1 MTRRQF
7 NQLINELDGK
17 SPFIV
22 LHRDAVAP
30 KYVGV
35 EVSKD
40 GMVYRYAIIGIND
53 EYKAKKALISK
64 ILGIASYLNG
74 NKPLKKGLIR
84 CIYGLRHHIRYNAI
98 NDVV

>member
-40 GMVYRYAIIGIND
+40 GIIGIND

-74 NKPLKKGLIR
+74 NKPLKKG
-84 CIYGLRHHIRYNAI
+84 
-98 NDVV
+98 

>member
-22 LHRDAVAP
+22 LHRDVVAP

-35 EVSKD
+35 EISKE
-40 GMVYRYAIIGIND
+40 GVVYNYSVIND
-53 EYKAKKALISK
+53 DYKPKKVLISK
-64 ILGIASYLNG
+64 LLSIADSINS
-74 NKPLKKGLIR
+74 NKGLKK
-84 CIYGLRHHIRYNAI
+84 
-98 NDVV
+98 D

>member
-40 GMVYRYAIIGIND
+40 GMVYRYAII
-53 EYKAKKALISK
+53 ALISK

-74 NKPLKKGLIR
+74 NKPLKKG
-84 CIYGLRHHIRYNAI
+84 
-98 NDVV
+98 

>member
-35 EVSKD
+35 EGWD
-40 GMVYRYAIIGIND
+40 GIQICDNRD
-53 EYKAKKALISK
+53 K
-64 ILGIASYLNG
+64 
-74 NKPLKKGLIR
+74 R
-84 CIYGLRHHIRYNAI
+84 
-98 NDVV
+98 

>member
-7 NQLINELDGK
+7 NRLINELNGK

-35 EVSKD
+35 EVSKED
-40 GMVYRYAIIGIND
+40 VVYNYSIISIND
-53 EYKAKKALISK
+53 GYKSKKALISK
-64 ILGIASYLNG
+64 ILTIADGLNDDSG
-74 NKPLKKGLIR
+74 LKKG
-84 CIYGLRHHIRYNAI
+84 
-98 NDVV
+98 

>member
-22 LHRDAVAP
+22 LHRDDVAP

-35 EVSKD
+35 EVYKE
-40 GMVYRYAIIGIND
+40 GVVYNYSVISIND
-53 EYKAKKALISK
+53 DYESKKAVISK
-64 ILGIASYLNG
+64 ILAIADGLNDDSS
-74 NKPLKKGLIR
+74 LKKG
-84 CIYGLRHHIRYNAI
+84 
-98 NDVV
+98 

>member
-7 NQLINELDGK
+7 NWLINELNGK

-35 EVSKD
+35 EVSKE
-40 GMVYRYAIIGIND
+40 GVVYNYSIISIND
-53 EYKAKKALISK
+53 EYKSKKALISK
-64 ILGIASYLNG
+64 ILTIADGLNDDSG
-74 NKPLKKGLIR
+74 LEKG
-84 CIYGLRHHIRYNAI
+84 
-98 NDVV
+98 

>member
-35 EVSKD
+35 EMSKE
-40 GMVYRYAIIGIND
+40 GVVYNYSVISVND
-53 EYKAKKALISK
+53 DYKPKKALISK
-64 ILGIASYLNG
+64 ILSIANSLNNDKG
-74 NKPLKKGLIR
+74 LKK
-84 CIYGLRHHIRYNAI
+84 
-98 NDVV
+98 D

>member
-17 SPFIV
+17 NPFIV

-74 NKPLKKGLIR
+74 NKPLKKG
-84 CIYGLRHHIRYNAI
+84 
-98 NDVV
+98 

>member
-22 LHRDAVAP
+22 LHMDVVAP

-35 EVSKD
+35 EVSKE
-40 GMVYRYAIIGIND
+40 GVAYNYSVISVND
-53 EYKAKKALISK
+53 DYKPKKALISK
-64 ILGIASYLNG
+64 ILSIANSLNNDKG
-74 NKPLKKGLIR
+74 LKK
-84 CIYGLRHHIRYNAI
+84 
-98 NDVV
+98 D

>member
-35 EVSKD
+35 EVSKE
-40 GMVYRYAIIGIND
+40 GAVYNFSIISIND
-53 EYKAKKALISK
+53 DYKPKKALISK
-64 ILGIASYLNG
+64 ILSIAYSLNSDKG
-74 NKPLKKGLIR
+74 LKK
-84 CIYGLRHHIRYNAI
+84 
-98 NDVV
+98 D